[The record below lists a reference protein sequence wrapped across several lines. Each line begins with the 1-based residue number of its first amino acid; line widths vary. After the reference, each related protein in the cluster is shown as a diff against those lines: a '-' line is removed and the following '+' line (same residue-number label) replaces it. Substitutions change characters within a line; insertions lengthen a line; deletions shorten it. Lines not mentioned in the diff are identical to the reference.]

1 MTAMGKA
8 DVLSDI
14 DVRNVLNAVAQ
25 TRFPERNRIMFLLSI
40 CGCDNSTLFG
50 GDCMNIIFLLLLLS
64 CCGCSNNT
72 PCGN

>member
-1 MTAMGKA
+1 MNIFGGLGNFAHGGHTNCICTL
-8 DVLSDI
+8 VWLI
-14 DVRNVLNAVAQ
+14 
-25 TRFPERNRIMFLLSI
+25 FLLQI
-40 CGCDNSTLFG
+40 CGCETTMFG

>member
-1 MTAMGKA
+1 MNIFGGIGNMTHGGNNCICNL
-8 DVLSDI
+8 VWL
-14 DVRNVLNAVAQ
+14 
-25 TRFPERNRIMFLLSI
+25 MFLLSI